1 MKIKINGEIIEAEEC
16 RTIWQKTKGL
26 MFRKNSKP
34 LVFKFNKST
43 RQSIH
48 SFFCKPF
55 LAIWL
60 NNGKVVDKKIV
71 KPFRAFIK
79 PKKRFD
85 MLVEVLLEN
94 KDIEIFL
101 SSKNRKI

>member
-1 MKIKINGEIIEAEEC
+1 MKIKINDEVIEAKEC
-16 RTIWQKTKGL
+16 RTIWEKARGL
-26 MFRKNSKP
+26 MFRKDSKP
-34 LVFKFNKST
+34 LVFNFNQLT

-60 NNGKVVDKKIV
+60 NNGKIVDKKIV
-71 KPFRAFIK
+71 KPFKVFIK
-79 PKKRFD
+79 PKDRFNI
-85 MLVEVLLEN
+85 LVEVLLEN
-94 KDIEIFL
+94 KDSQKLL